1 MGKFIKIKE
10 TRYVKSI
17 IKKHKPLN
25 QKSIVLYFNSSRFK
39 AECETINFAS
49 KQKRDEKLNEL
60 DLHYISD

>member
-17 IKKHKPLN
+17 IKKYKPLN

-39 AECETINFAS
+39 AECETVTFVS
-49 KQKRDEKLNEL
+49 KQKRDDKLNEL
-60 DLHYISD
+60 DLHYLSD